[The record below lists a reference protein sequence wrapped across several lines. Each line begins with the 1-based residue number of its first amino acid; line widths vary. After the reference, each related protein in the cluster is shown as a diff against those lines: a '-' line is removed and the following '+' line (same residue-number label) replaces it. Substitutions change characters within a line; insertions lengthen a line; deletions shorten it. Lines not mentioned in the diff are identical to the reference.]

1 MQAGRASPPSRDGS
15 PVHRAGRSANDF
27 GSTAALNPEHGDAFG
42 PRAGQWI
49 PMDPVADQHDDLRA
63 TARGSSVAAH
73 SLGPAESA
81 AVRVS
86 LGGQLRKRLTAQ
98 RTNMTA
104 LTRSVDYEEVDS
116 VPMQRYYQR
125 VLPSRQ
131 NAVRALLC
139 VILGFVTAALY
150 YGLHHVTKI
159 LFELRV
165 KQAKAAHEHSFA
177 AFWGSMVGFALIPAL
192 IGAIITILEPSAGGS
207 GMPEVISF
215 LNGLDQPAFVTWQ
228 TLGAKMVGM
237 VCIVSSGLYS
247 GYDGPLIHAC
257 AIIGIM
263 IVRNLKKIPRLAEA
277 YYGVRDLHAE
287 SRSMIR
293 NVRSHELQVF
303 ATLGAA
309 CGVATAF
316 QAPVAGVIFALEEAI
331 SFYSPSLL
339 LKALFACSM
348 TMVATSLYSHGT
360 KINGDSYSI
369 YSVNAHCSIRITAV
383 EYLSFVIMGVV
394 GGVFGHFY
402 NVLVAKIG
410 VWRAKHIHPSVS
422 RRLIEVVVVV
432 LITMTASSL
441 IVELPTERDGSLCT
455 PFDRSLKHLV
465 KVPPTNP
472 CANTCGKWV
481 SSLNAMDGEYDP
493 TNLFD
498 SCIEWLDDSVC
509 LDARI
514 RNQVISDAATRY
526 TSMADTCNTLPP
538 NTTISLLPSSDAAVH
553 TLVMQSI
560 AQYRSALYPPGLYFD
575 ADFNKPLARR
585 ASSNGTALAKRS
597 AETKPLTEPKC
608 YHQVASLVM
617 NQPEDILKN
626 LFARGYYYLF
636 EWKGLLMFGLVYL
649 ALSLFTHHISMPT
662 DLVLPVLVIG
672 ATFGRLYALG
682 INQWKSSIGSP
693 LLDPGASA
701 LLGMAAFWAGTSR
714 MMITIIVIALQSTN
728 EQTYLNGITLVVI
741 LATVIGNLLGES
753 QYHLEIEAMHMAYL
767 PDTPPHAL
775 RKWTVEEAL
784 AATRGHKPTT
794 RVVVLD
800 LDPTRLT
807 AGTALDLLSAV
818 PHTGFPVIQHGR
830 LQGLLLRDQLV
841 EIINSACS
849 AAGPIEPLRGTIP
862 RRGWRIAKRVSD
874 VNEEFEFARAS
885 WPADVL
891 AVPIVD
897 LVEAALNRSPLTVTP
912 RTAATKAYRRFRTLG
927 ARHMVVAD
935 DANAPVAVVTR
946 ADLHAWLDFLH
957 HHRGSHRGHH
967 DDSDVHG
974 GEGERNGTVAGAGM
988 HSNSGGAV
996 V

>member
-1 MQAGRASPPSRDGS
+1 M
-15 PVHRAGRSANDF
+15 
-27 GSTAALNPEHGDAFG
+27 E
-42 PRAGQWI
+42 
-49 PMDPVADQHDDLRA
+49 PVADQHDDLRA
-63 TARGSSVAAH
+63 TARGSSVAAQA
-73 SLGPAESA
+73 LGPTESA
-81 AVRVS
+81 TVRVS

-98 RTNMTA
+98 RTNMAA

-116 VPMQRYYQR
+116 APMERYYQR
-125 VLPSRQ
+125 VRPSRQ
-131 NAVRALLC
+131 NAVRVLLC

-159 LFELRV
+159 LFELRIQ
-165 KQAKAAHEHSFA
+165 QAKAAHEQSFV

-228 TLGAKMVGM
+228 TLGAKVVGM

-309 CGVATAF
+309 CGVATAL

-394 GGVFGHFY
+394 GGVLGHFY

-410 VWRAKHIHPSVS
+410 VWRAKFIHPSVP
-422 RRLIEVVVVV
+422 RRLIEVVLVV

-441 IVELPTERDGSLCT
+441 MIELPTERDGSLCT

-465 KVPPTNP
+465 KVPPANP
-472 CANTCGKWV
+472 CVNSCDAWV
-481 SSLNAMDGEYDP
+481 SSLNAMDGDVIEYDP
-493 TNLFD
+493 SSLFD
-498 SCIEWLDDSVC
+498 SCIEWLDDTVC

-526 TSMADTCNTLPP
+526 TSMADTCNSLSL
-538 NTTISLLPSSDAAVH
+538 TTTVSLLPSDETAVH
-553 TLVMQSI
+553 TLVVQSI

-597 AETKPLTEPKC
+597 AEAKALTEPKC

-784 AATRGHKPTT
+784 AATRGRKPTT
-794 RVVVLD
+794 RVVTLD

-807 AGTALDLLSAV
+807 AGTALDLLCAL
-818 PHTGFPVIQHGR
+818 PYTGFPVIQHGR
-830 LQGLLLRDQLV
+830 LQGLLLRNQLV
-841 EIINSACS
+841 EIINAACS
-849 AAGPIEPLRGTIP
+849 SAGPIEPLPGTIP
-862 RRGWRIAKRVSD
+862 RRGWRLAKRVSG
-874 VNEEFEFARAS
+874 VHEEFELARAS

-891 AVPIVD
+891 AVPIVE
-897 LVEAALNRSPLTVTP
+897 LVEVSGFDRVEAMAAPNERPMS
-912 RTAATKAYRRFRTLG
+912 
-927 ARHMVVAD
+927 
-935 DANAPVAVVTR
+935 
-946 ADLHAWLDFLH
+946 
-957 HHRGSHRGHH
+957 GSG
-967 DDSDVHG
+967 
-974 GEGERNGTVAGAGM
+974 
-988 HSNSGGAV
+988 SGGSSSRSSGRGYRS
-996 V
+996 

>member
-15 PVHRAGRSANDF
+15 PAHRVGRSANDL
-27 GSTAALNPEHGDAFG
+27 GSTAALNPDHADADAVD

-49 PMDPVADQHDDLRA
+49 STDSAADQHDDLHA
-63 TARGSSVAAH
+63 TARGNSVAAH
-73 SLGPAESA
+73 ALGPAESA
-81 AVRVS
+81 TVRVS

-98 RTNMTA
+98 RNNMTA

-116 VPMQRYYQR
+116 APMQRYYQR
-125 VLPSRQ
+125 VRPSRQ

-165 KQAKAAHEHSFA
+165 KQAKAAHEQSFI

-228 TLGAKMVGM
+228 TLGAKVVGM

-247 GYDGPLIHAC
+247 GYDGPLIH
-257 AIIGIM
+257 
-263 IVRNLKKIPRLAEA
+263 EA

-394 GGVFGHFY
+394 GGVLGHFY

-410 VWRAKHIHPSVS
+410 VWRAKFIHPSVP

-441 IVELPTERDGSLCT
+441 MIELPTERDGSLCT

-465 KVPPTNP
+465 KIPPANP
-472 CANTCGKWV
+472 CVNTCDAWV
-481 SSLNAMDGEYDP
+481 SSLNAMDDGVIEYDP
-493 TNLFD
+493 SNLFD
-498 SCIEWLDDSVC
+498 SCIEWLDDTVC

-526 TSMADTCNTLPP
+526 TSMADTCNTLSP
-538 NTTISLLPSSDAAVH
+538 TTSVPLLPSDDAAVH
-553 TLVMQSI
+553 ALVVQSI

-585 ASSNGTALAKRS
+585 ASSNGTVLAKRS
-597 AETKPLTEPKC
+597 AEAKPLTEPKC

-794 RVVVLD
+794 RIVALD
-800 LDPTRLT
+800 LDPLRLT

-818 PHTGFPVIQHGR
+818 PYTGFPVTQHGR

-841 EIINSACS
+841 EIINAACS
-849 AAGPIEPLRGTIP
+849 SAGPIEPLRGTIP
-862 RRGWRIAKRVSD
+862 RRGWRLAKRVSD
-874 VNEEFEFARAS
+874 VHEEFELARAS

-927 ARHMVVAD
+927 ARHIVVVD

-957 HHRGSHRGHH
+957 HHHHGGHGGGHH
-967 DDSDVHG
+967 DDGDAPE
-974 GEGERNGTVAGAGM
+974 GEGERSAAGLGAGM
-988 HSNSGGAV
+988 HSTGGGAV

>member
-1 MQAGRASPPSRDGS
+1 MEPD
-15 PVHRAGRSANDF
+15 
-27 GSTAALNPEHGDAFG
+27 
-42 PRAGQWI
+42 
-49 PMDPVADQHDDLRA
+49 ADQHDDLRA
-63 TARGSSVAAH
+63 TARGSSVATHA
-73 SLGPAESA
+73 LGPAADSA
-81 AVRVS
+81 TVRIS

-116 VPMQRYYQR
+116 APMQRYYQR
-125 VLPSRQ
+125 VRPSRQ
-131 NAVRALLC
+131 NVVRALLC
-139 VILGFVTAALY
+139 VILGFATAALY
-150 YGLHHVTKI
+150 YGLHHVTRI

-165 KQAKAAHEHSFA
+165 KQAKTAYEHSFA

-228 TLGAKMVGM
+228 TLGAKVVGM

-263 IVRNLKKIPRLAEA
+263 IVRNLKKIPKLAEV

-348 TMVATSLYSHGT
+348 TMVATSIYSHGT

-394 GGVFGHFY
+394 GGVLGHFY
-402 NVLVAKIG
+402 NVLVARIG
-410 VWRAKHIHPSVS
+410 VWRAKFIHPSVP
-422 RRLIEVVVVV
+422 RRLIEVVIVV

-441 IVELPTERDGSLCT
+441 MIELPTERDGSLCT

-472 CANTCGKWV
+472 CVNTCDGWV
-481 SSLNAMDGEYDP
+481 SSMNATDAADFIEYDP
-493 TNLFD
+493 SSLFD

-514 RNQVISDAATRY
+514 RNQVISDAASRY
-526 TSMADTCNTLPP
+526 TSMVDTCNTLSP
-538 NTTISLLPSSDAAVH
+538 TTTVSLLPSDDAAVH
-553 TLVMQSI
+553 ALVVQSI
-560 AQYRSALYPPGLYFD
+560 TQYRSALYPPGLYFD

-597 AETKPLTEPKC
+597 AEAKPLTEPKC

-636 EWKGLLMFGLVYL
+636 EWKGLLMFGLVYV

-784 AATRGHKPTT
+784 ATTRGLKHT
-794 RVVVLD
+794 RIVTLD

-818 PHTGFPVIQHGR
+818 PYTGFPVIQHGR

-841 EIINSACS
+841 EIINAACS

-862 RRGWRIAKRVSD
+862 RRGWRLAKRVSD
-874 VNEEFEFARAS
+874 VHEEFELARAS

-891 AVPIVD
+891 AVPIAD

-927 ARHMVVAD
+927 ARHMVVVD
-935 DANAPVAVVTR
+935 SANAPVAVVTR

-957 HHRGSHRGHH
+957 HHRGGHGGGHH
-967 DDSDVHG
+967 DDGNAHEDE
-974 GEGERNGTVAGAGM
+974 EGHRSGAGLGAGM
-988 HSNSGGAV
+988 HSIGGGALV
-996 V
+996 